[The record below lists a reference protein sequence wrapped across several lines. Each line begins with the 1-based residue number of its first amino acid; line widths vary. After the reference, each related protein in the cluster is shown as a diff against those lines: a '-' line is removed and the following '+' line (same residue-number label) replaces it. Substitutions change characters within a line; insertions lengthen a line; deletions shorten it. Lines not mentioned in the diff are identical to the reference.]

1 MSNDKF
7 MKQVFIEGRTH
18 RIFKDRPVDES
29 LLHRLYELA
38 KIAPSSSN
46 LCPMRISF
54 VVSMQ
59 QKQKVIDA
67 AAEGNKPKIESAPV
81 VAIVAHDIRFTDHI
95 EKLAPFMNASLRSA
109 PNNMVSLRLAL
120 LRLAPIKLALSKCAL
135 LRLAS

>member
-1 MSNDKF
+1 MSDDQF
-7 MKQVFIEGRTH
+7 MKKVFTEGRTH
-18 RIFKDRPVDES
+18 RIFKDRPIDES
-29 LLHRLYELA
+29 MLHRLYELA

-81 VAIVAHDIRFTDHI
+81 VAIVAHDTRFTDHI
-95 EKLAPFMNASLRSA
+95 EKCSESIGTKLVLKK
-109 PNNMVSLRLAL
+109 
-120 LRLAPIKLALSKCAL
+120 IKISKKNFI
-135 LRLAS
+135 